1 MLEHTGMNKDEILM
15 LSIPEIEGILE
26 GFNANN
32 TVDGESKQKSPK
44 LEDQDALKYLIA
56 AQGGV

>member
-1 MLEHTGMNKDEILM
+1 MNKDEILM
-15 LSIPEIEGILE
+15 LSIPEVEGILE

-32 TVDGESKQKSPK
+32 TVDGDSKQKSPK